1 MTFHSLGVHLQRKL
15 MTDSWQ
21 VVLMVVSVPDG
32 QTGGGGDS
40 VTVAPFWA
48 FLPRSSELLYETVAL
63 WRQRSVCS
71 HHVCDLKH

>member
-32 QTGGGGDS
+32 QTGGGG
-40 VTVAPFWA
+40 TVSQ
-48 FLPRSSELLYETVAL
+48 LPHSGLSCLVAL
-63 WRQRSVCS
+63 SFFMKRSHFGGREVFAATTS
-71 HHVCDLKH
+71 VI